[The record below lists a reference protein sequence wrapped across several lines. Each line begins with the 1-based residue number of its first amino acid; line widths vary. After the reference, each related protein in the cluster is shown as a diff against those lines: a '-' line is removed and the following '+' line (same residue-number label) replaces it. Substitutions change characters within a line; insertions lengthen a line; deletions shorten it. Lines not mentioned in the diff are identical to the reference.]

1 MRRRAFPLLATLAAL
16 LGSPALGAVAR
27 TGQPVMGTVLEVTVV
42 AAEEATA
49 RRLAEEAVAEARR
62 WEEVLTTWRPEGELA
77 RLNAHAGRGRV
88 VVSPALRAVLE
99 RMQELT
105 AATAGAF
112 DPTIGGV
119 VRLWRGAKSPAA
131 GEFEALGP
139 VGIAGVLA
147 LDAGGARLAA
157 GAELDAGGIGK
168 GIALDAIVERL
179 RAGGAEAAFVDFGGS
194 SQLALSTRGQEY
206 GDKRE
211 AAEPP
216 RWQGARLRRSR
227 CATPQGAQRSQRGW
241 IGGRTSPY
249 FCPRVLSGA
258 PGAEHSWRVAVA
270 GLEAGVIHGTVSLRD
285 GVLSTS
291 RASGPGD
298 EAGPIV
304 DPRTRRPV
312 KERRVAT
319 VLGHD
324 ATAADAWSTA
334 LVVLGR
340 AGLEAARRHGLEALI
355 EDEEGLVR
363 TPSFPLEEPF
373 NELRVPPSP

>member
-42 AAEEATA
+42 ATEAATA
-49 RRLAEEAVAEARR
+49 QRLAEEAVAEARS

-112 DPTIGGV
+112 DPTIGSV

-147 LDAGGARLAA
+147 LDAGGAQLAA

-168 GIALDAIVERL
+168 GIALDAIIERL

-194 SQLALSTRGQEY
+194 SQLALSTRGQ
-206 GDKRE
+206 
-211 AAEPP
+211 
-216 RWQGARLRRSR
+216 S
-227 CATPQGAQRSQRGW
+227 
-241 IGGRTSPY
+241 
-249 FCPRVLSGA
+249 RVLSGA

-285 GVLSTS
+285 GALSTS

-312 KERRVAT
+312 AERRVAT
-319 VLGHD
+319 VLGRD

-373 NELRVPPSP
+373 DELRVPPSP